1 MSFNLKSAL
10 SPSHK
15 MLCVRRC
22 VQKGNFFLRTP
33 TDPFPSPI
41 FFTKYTGKDAG
52 DTDRYDQMRIP
63 ASTCG

>member
-1 MSFNLKSAL
+1 
-10 SPSHK
+10 

-22 VQKGNFFLRTP
+22 VQKKKKKKKNHFFLRTP
-33 TDPFPSPI
+33 KDPFPSPI

-52 DTDRYDQMRIP
+52 HTDRYDQMRIL